1 MTKNKVI
8 LSFLFTLLF
17 PFTLF
22 GCASDNENL
31 NVAQL
36 SDSSTALSGTV
47 EVDGSS
53 TVAPVSEAVAEEF
66 KKLYPKANVL
76 VGISGTGGGFKRFT
90 IGEIHISD
98 ASR

>member
-22 GCASDNENL
+22 ACVSDNENL

-36 SDSSTALSGTV
+36 SNSSTALSGTV

-53 TVAPVSEAVAEEF
+53 TLSPLYEAVAE
-66 KKLYPKANVL
+66 
-76 VGISGTGGGFKRFT
+76 
-90 IGEIHISD
+90 
-98 ASR
+98 